1 MEGRKGKER
10 REGMAGSPAYAE
22 VVAKRREVTALW
34 AEALEVRLRAAVAQR
49 ELDALLLA
57 AYGLSEVA
65 SGGD

>member
-1 MEGRKGKER
+1 MTD
-10 REGMAGSPAYAE
+10 SPAYAE

-65 SGGD
+65 GGGD

>member
-1 MEGRKGKER
+1 MTD
-10 REGMAGSPAYAE
+10 SPAYAE

-34 AEALEVRLRAAVAQR
+34 GEVVAARRRAAVAQR

-65 SGGD
+65 GGGD